1 MWKKL
6 RDAVWEWR
14 GVWMTAPSV
23 TVLIIL
29 LRLTGVLQS
38 WEWSVFDRSFH
49 LRPREPADPRI
60 AIVGIDEE
68 DIKHLGQAVIEDEV
82 LADLI
87 SKLAAMEP
95 RAIGVDFYRNLPEG
109 RGHEK
114 LVEVYEST
122 PQVIGIQ
129 KVVGDRRDAVDPPPE
144 LKAKGQVGANDLL
157 VDADERVRRGLVL
170 VADADGNVIP
180 SFSLIMALYYLDDEG
195 INFKFDEA
203 GNFYIGEKKITR
215 FEENDG
221 GYVRA
226 DTGGYQT
233 LLNYRGPSRY
243 FETVSMTAVLHDKLP
258 PDWAKDR
265 IILIGKVGESFKDI
279 FFTPYSSGLV
289 SSQSEPMAG
298 VEIHANLTS
307 ELLNAVLEDRP
318 LLDTWSEPVEWLWIL
333 LWSAVGAV
341 LTWKWRYGSGAKA
354 SIERTIGGIVAI
366 VALIGS
372 GYWAF
377 LGGLWIPIVPPVLA
391 MLGSALSI
399 TAYVARSAG
408 DIRNTFGRYLSD
420 EIVAN
425 LLENPEGLSM
435 GGEKRKITLLT
446 SDLRGFTATSER
458 LEPEDV
464 IKILNHYLEYM
475 ADAITSFNGTID
487 EFMGDGILVLFG
499 APTARVDDGKRAVAC
514 AIAMQKAMVPVN
526 KQMREWGLPPL
537 EMGIG
542 INTGEVVVGNIGS
555 EKRTK
560 YGVVGSQVNLTYR
573 IESYTLGG
581 QIIISEQTLHEAGG
595 ESIVKIIGQKQ
606 VQPKGVKEPIT
617 IYEVGGIGAEYN
629 LSLTKEE
636 EVYLPLTEEMRLQY
650 VTLDGKHVGNKAIG
664 AKIIQLSAKG
674 AEIGPVVTA
683 VPVVENG
690 APRQVVPPALTN
702 IKMNLLGQ
710 ETPTGISE
718 DIYAKVLEIPE
729 PKNGNFYIRFTAK
742 PPDIAAKLEALYKS
756 LEGKAS

>member
-6 RDAVWEWR
+6 RDSVWEWR
-14 GVWMTAPSV
+14 GVWITAPAV
-23 TVLIIL
+23 TGLVIL
-29 LRLTGVLQS
+29 LRLSVVLQS
-38 WEWSVFDRSFH
+38 WEWSAFDQLFH

-68 DIKHLGQAVIEDEV
+68 DVKHLGQAVIEDEV

-109 RGHEK
+109 RGHAK

-122 PQVIGIQ
+122 PQLIGIQ

-157 VDADERVRRGLVL
+157 VDGDERVRRGLVL
-170 VADADGNVIP
+170 VADADGNTMP

-195 INFKFDEA
+195 IGFKFDED
-203 GNFYIGEKKITR
+203 GNFYLGETNITR
-215 FEENDG
+215 FEKNDG

-233 LLNYRGPSRY
+233 LLNFRGPTRY
-243 FETVSMTAVLHDKLP
+243 FETVSMTSVLHEKLP
-258 PDWAKDR
+258 PDWGKDR
-265 IILIGKVGESFKDI
+265 IVLIGKVGESFKDI

-289 SSQSEPMAG
+289 SSQSEPVAG
-298 VEIHANLTS
+298 VEIHANMTS
-307 ELLNAVLEDRP
+307 QLLSSVLGDRP

-341 LTWKWRYGSGAKA
+341 LTWKQRYGSGVIAT
-354 SIERTIGGIVAI
+354 IEKTVGGLVA
-366 VALIGS
+366 VTALLGS

-377 LGGLWIPIVPPVLA
+377 LGGWWIPVVPPALA
-391 MLGSALSI
+391 MLGSAIVI

-458 LEPEDV
+458 LQPEEV

-499 APTARVDDGKRAVAC
+499 APTARPDDGKRAVAC
-514 AIAMQKAMVPVN
+514 AIAMQQAMLPVN

-581 QIIISEQTLHEAGG
+581 QIIISEETLHEAGG
-595 ESIVKIIGQKQ
+595 ESIVKVIGTKQ

-629 LSLTKEE
+629 LNLTKEE
-636 EVYLPLTEEMRLQY
+636 EVYLPVTEEIPLQY
-650 VTLDGKHVGNKAIG
+650 VTLDGKHVGNKAIS
-664 AKIIQLSAKG
+664 ATIIQLSAKG
-674 AEIGPVVTA
+674 AEIGPVKMDLLGT
-683 VPVVENG
+683 ENG
-690 APRQVVPPALTN
+690 ASRRVVPPALTN

-710 ETPTGISE
+710 NTPTGISE
-718 DIYAKVLEIPE
+718 DIYAKVLEKPE
-729 PKNGNFYIRFTAK
+729 PKQGSFYIRFTAK

-756 LEGKAS
+756 LE